1 MAEIKIFVSHR
12 IDVNSEQIENPFY
25 VPIRCGAVFDQ
36 KNPMNIAG
44 DDTGDNI
51 SERRMSFCEFTVQ
64 YWAWKNVRADYYG
77 LCHYRRYLSFADT
90 RYPKEDHGMVE
101 EQWLNQAS
109 IHKYGLDQARQME
122 EMISRC
128 DVITSEPAD
137 VRQLVTPKGF
147 QRTVRE
153 LWEANVG
160 LLLEENSI
168 PKLLELISRLTP
180 EYKEAAE
187 GYLSGVEHRGYN
199 CYILR
204 KDLFDRLCRF
214 QFPILFE
221 MEKYQQECGI
231 LSRVPGYI
239 GEILYGIFM
248 YQITKLE
255 KWRIKELQLVLFR
268 DTVPVRNALDL
279 AWRRIKRGAN
289 RAVRAAVDPIMP
301 KGSWRREAVK
311 RAYYAVT
318 QPKRRAAASIK

>member
-1 MAEIKIFVSHR
+1 M
-12 IDVNSEQIENPFY
+12 
-25 VPIRCGAVFDQ
+25 
-36 KNPMNIAG
+36 
-44 DDTGDNI
+44 
-51 SERRMSFCEFTVQ
+51 
-64 YWAWKNVRADYYG
+64 
-77 LCHYRRYLSFADT
+77 
-90 RYPKEDHGMVE
+90 
-101 EQWLNQAS
+101 
-109 IHKYGLDQARQME
+109 
-122 EMISRC
+122 
-128 DVITSEPAD
+128 
-137 VRQLVTPKGF
+137 
-147 QRTVRE
+147 RE

-221 MEKYQQECGI
+221 MEKYQQECGT

-311 RAYYAVT
+311 RTYYAVT
-318 QPKRRAAASIK
+318 QPKRRGAASIK